1 MTNPPGGIQ
10 NPPAPTGG
18 TDPPAPT
25 GTPAATG
32 PTAEEREATARL
44 HFKDPFSVHGLPDF
58 PNPNYTADTLKHAYT
73 EELIVPQYYP
83 PAVTCGEKCAAQ
95 DKLAK
100 EHCDMVRKRVA
111 QWFKDTGCP
120 SAIKGF
126 KTKTTKCGKRKSSST
141 SKTSKASTVKAKK
154 IKVSSTAATK
164 ALSKAIKSA
173 QSKSK
178 SKKTKT
184 TKAKAKK
191 R

>member
-1 MTNPPGGIQ
+1 MTNTTGGVQNQ
-10 NPPAPTGG
+10 NPPAPTGEQ
-18 TDPPAPT
+18 PAT
-25 GTPAATG
+25 TTTTTTPAATG

-44 HFKDPFSVHGLPDF
+44 HFKDPFSVHGLADF

-73 EELIVPQYYP
+73 EDLIVGPYYP

-126 KTKTTKCGKRKSSST
+126 KTKTTKCGKRKSSSST
-141 SKTSKASTVKAKK
+141 KTSAKTSAAKK

-164 ALSKAIKSA
+164 ALSRAIKSA

-184 TKAKAKK
+184 KAKK